1 MERLGILCACHQDS
15 FWPVSPLT
23 RPTLAQNK
31 QITIKQSIYLITL
44 ENELRETLWNSFIK
58 VSMFPH
64 TKELGQISC
73 PNTLMWVLWS
83 ATVGLCLH
91 DDKILGVLRLL
102 NIIILRNTM

>member
-64 TKELGQISC
+64 TKEHGQISC
-73 PNTLMWVLWS
+73 PNTLMWVLRS
-83 ATVGLCLH
+83 ATVGLCL
-91 DDKILGVLRLL
+91 
-102 NIIILRNTM
+102 